1 MSEKLVNELRTLRP
15 KHPYF
20 IGVDSDGCVFDT
32 MEIKQKECFI
42 PCIIKHFNLHGVS
55 TYLRESAEFVNLYS
69 SWRGANRFPAIIK
82 TFDFLRERP
91 EVKKRAV
98 AVPSLNSLRK
108 WIEEE
113 TKLGNP
119 ALQAKVEA
127 EEDPELRQVLEW
139 SLAVNT
145 AIKEMVKGIGPFP
158 YVREGL
164 EKAARRADLIVV
176 SQTPSEA
183 LEREWKEHDL
193 DGYVR
198 VIAGQEYGTK
208 AEHLQ
213 YAASG
218 KYPADKVLMIGDALG
233 DLQAAETNNVLF
245 YPVNPGREEESWQRF
260 YEEALDKFLEGS
272 YQGTYEKGL
281 IEEFKGLL
289 PSVPPWIAQVP
300 GTFEVPGT

>member
-1 MSEKLVNELRTLRP
+1 MPEKPAQRLESLKPERP
-15 KHPYF
+15 FF

-42 PCIIKHFNLHGVS
+42 PNIIQHFNLQGVCK
-55 TYLRESAEFVNLYS
+55 YLRESAEFVNLYS

-91 EVKKRAV
+91 EVKRRGV
-98 AVPSLNSLRK
+98 AVPRLNALRK
-108 WIEEE
+108 WVEEE

-119 ALQAKVEA
+119 ALQAKVESENDA
-127 EEDPELRQVLEW
+127 ELKQVLQW
-139 SLAVNT
+139 SLAVNL

-164 EKAARRADLIVV
+164 EKACARADMIVV

-183 LEREWKEHDL
+183 LEREWKEHNL

-218 KYPADKVLMIGDALG
+218 KYKAGRVLMIGDALG
-233 DLQAAETNNVLF
+233 DLQAAEANDILF
-245 YPVNPGREEESWQRF
+245 YPINPGLEEQSWQRF
-260 YEEALDKFLEGS
+260 YEEALDKFFEGS
-272 YQGTYEKGL
+272 YHGPYEEKFV
-281 IEEFKGLL
+281 EDFKSLL
-289 PSVPPWIAQVP
+289 PSVPPWQR
-300 GTFEVPGT
+300 G